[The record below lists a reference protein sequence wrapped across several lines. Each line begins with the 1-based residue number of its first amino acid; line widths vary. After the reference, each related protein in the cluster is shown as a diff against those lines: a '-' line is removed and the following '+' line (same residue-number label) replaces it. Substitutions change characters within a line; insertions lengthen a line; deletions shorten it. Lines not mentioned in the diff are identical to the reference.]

1 MIKSSSSKLFA
12 DDSAV
17 FRVIENDHD
26 RQLLQK
32 DLTSLEKWEETW
44 QMSFNHTKCTVIRIA
59 PRCRKIDTTYSPHGH
74 TFEVVVASK
83 YLGVTITESLTWEKH
98 IGNIT
103 SKARRTLGFIRRN
116 LREFTPPVK
125 ETLYKVMAAP
135 NSRMPPPSGIHTS

>member
-17 FRVIENDHD
+17 FKVIENDHD

-44 QMSFNHTKCTVIRIA
+44 QMSFNPTKCTVIRIA
-59 PRCRKIDTTYSPHGH
+59 PRCRKIIDTTYSPHGH

-83 YLGVTITESLTWEKH
+83 YIGVTITESHTWEKH

-103 SKARRTLGFIRRN
+103 SKARRTLGVHSQKP
-116 LREFTPPVK
+116 E
-125 ETLYKVMAAP
+125 
-135 NSRMPPPSGIHTS
+135 GIHATCQGNFI